1 MIRPVAYVRR
11 GGALMALL
19 AAAAVACGAQ
29 AADEPW
35 EAWCACQ
42 TALARLTAA
51 RERLEARGD
60 SLATVR
66 AGARARG
73 DAQGEQSL
81 LARGEILVDSLRA
94 LSAAGLAQELLCG
107 EVRRRALENLAG
119 EIGRRMAVVGD
130 AGSSAER
137 DTLLAR
143 RARLRGAPQHAL
155 SAEFEVP
162 EAAEGDPPE
171 MLRERASYARD
182 LADRAQRW
190 LELVQVEEQRL
201 AERRLMAERARLL
214 RDQEFFEDPA
224 SARDDNL
231 GLETEGVELRGSVL
245 GALISRMPEWPA
257 AGGSRPERVL
267 ELLREWLVSRRVE
280 LMERAAALEEQARRE
295 GERP

>member
-1 MIRPVAYVRR
+1 VIRPVAYVRR

-119 EIGRRMAVVGD
+119 EIGRRMAVAGD
-130 AGSSAER
+130 AGSSAEL

-143 RARLRGAPQHAL
+143 RDRLLGAPQQAL